1 MRDVLFSR
9 RAVIAGAA
17 ALLGN
22 RVMASPGP
30 RVVAFDWGIVETLLG
45 LGVVPAGIAEGDGY
59 REWVR
64 EPAPPPGIPDL
75 GLRVEPN
82 LEAVARLKPD
92 LIVITPQLASFEPML
107 ARIAPTLSLAIF
119 DEEGDVWIRARQ
131 VALTLAAAT
140 GREDAGVRLLA
151 DADAV
156 LAAVRPKVEPLAAR
170 PLYLASFVDARH
182 VRVYGRGSLFDAV
195 LTRLGI
201 ANAFTGSTSFW
212 GFVTFGL
219 EHLATAQD
227 AALLVFEPV
236 PPEAQATLAHGPL
249 WQRLPMVEAG
259 RVGLL
264 PPVWSFGGLV
274 SAMRFVRVLADH
286 ATAPAVSGAGRRDA
300 RG

>member
-9 RAVIAGAA
+9 RALIAGAA
-17 ALLGN
+17 ALLAS
-22 RVMASPGP
+22 RAMAAPVP
-30 RVVAFDWGIVETLLG
+30 RVVAFDWGMVETLLA
-45 LGVVPAGIAEGDGY
+45 LGVVPAGVAEGDGY
-59 REWVR
+59 AQWVR
-64 EPAPPPGIPDL
+64 EPALPPGVPDL

-119 DEEGDVWIRARQ
+119 DADGEVWTRARQ
-131 VALTLAAAT
+131 VALALAAAT
-140 GREDAGVRLLA
+140 GREEAGARLLA

-156 LAAVRPKVEPLAAR
+156 LEEARSKVAPLTVR

-195 LTRLGI
+195 LPRLGI
-201 ANAFTGSTSFW
+201 ANAFTGAASFW
-212 GFVTFGL
+212 GFATFGL
-219 EHLATAQD
+219 EHLAAAQD

-236 PPEAQATLAHGPL
+236 PPEARATLAHGPL

-264 PPVWSFGGLV
+264 PTVWSFGGLV
-274 SAMRFVRVLADH
+274 SAMRFARVLADH
-286 ATAPAVSGAGRRDA
+286 AAAPAISGAGRGDA

>member
-1 MRDVLFSR
+1 MTDALFSR
-9 RAVIAGAA
+9 RALMAGAA
-17 ALLGN
+17 ALLAG
-22 RVMASPGP
+22 RAMAAPGP

-45 LGVVPAGIAEGDGY
+45 LGVVPAGGAEGDGY
-59 REWVR
+59 AEWVR
-64 EPAPPPGIPDL
+64 EPALPPGIPDL

-82 LEAVARLKPD
+82 MEAVARLRPD

-119 DEEGDVWIRARQ
+119 DEDGDVWTRARQ
-131 VALTLAAAT
+131 VALALAAAT
-140 GREDAGVRLLA
+140 GRKDAGARLLA
-151 DADAV
+151 QADAA
-156 LAAVRPKVEPLAAR
+156 LEAARPKVAPLTAR

-201 ANAFTGSTSFW
+201 ANAFTGPTSFW
-212 GFVTFGL
+212 GFATFGL
-219 EHLATAQD
+219 EHLAAAQD

-236 PPEAQATLAHGPL
+236 PPEARATLAHGPL

-259 RVGLL
+259 RIGLL
-264 PPVWSFGGLV
+264 PTVWSFGGLV
-274 SAMRFVRVLADH
+274 SAMRFARVLADH
-286 ATAPAVSGAGRRDA
+286 AAASAVSGAGKGDA